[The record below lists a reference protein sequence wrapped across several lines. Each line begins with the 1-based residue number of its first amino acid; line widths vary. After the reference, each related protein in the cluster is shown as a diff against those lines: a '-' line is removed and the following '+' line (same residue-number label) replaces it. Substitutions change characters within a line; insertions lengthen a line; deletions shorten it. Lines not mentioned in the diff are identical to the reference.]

1 MTTISKRELN
11 QKTAA
16 VLARVTDVEDVV
28 MTERGVPRWRVI
40 SAREPEDVLGRLERQ
55 GRFTPARS
63 TPSPWPSRV
72 GGPAYT
78 SSEADALLAEMRG
91 DH

>member
-16 VLARVTDVEDVV
+16 VLARVTGVEDVV
-28 MTERGVPRWRVI
+28 VTERGVPRWRVI
-40 SAREPEDVLGRLERQ
+40 SAREPEDVLGRLQRQ